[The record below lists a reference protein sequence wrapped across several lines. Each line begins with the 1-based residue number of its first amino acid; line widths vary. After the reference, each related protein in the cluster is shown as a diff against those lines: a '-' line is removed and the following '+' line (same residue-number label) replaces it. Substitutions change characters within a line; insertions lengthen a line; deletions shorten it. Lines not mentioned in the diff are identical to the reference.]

1 MSRVSFGDVWD
12 RTRAFAG
19 KEFSLL
25 APVALACFAIPMIVW
40 TMVAPETMD
49 PTKPPPPGAWMI
61 WPIPLLVLQ
70 LLGLLTLSA
79 LALTPGISV
88 KEAFRQAT
96 ARMPVALGVLLVALG
111 IGLLLAIAIGIVTGV
126 LMIAGMSKEGVSG
139 LTLTL
144 FMVLLLVAS
153 ARLMVL
159 WPIVAAGREG
169 PIKALRRALE
179 LSSGDF
185 WRLFGLLL
193 LALTVSLVL
202 TAAVEMAGGSVMLI
216 LGRMVGNE
224 ALGRMLGEAL
234 SAIVLSLWQMVTVVY
249 VAILYRAYAGD
260 DKMRW
265 GSGSA

>member
-19 KEFSLL
+19 RESALL
-25 APVALACFAIPMIVW
+25 APVALACFALPMIVW
-40 TMVAPETMD
+40 AMVAPEAMD
-49 PTKPPPPGAWMI
+49 PMKPPPPGAWMI
-61 WPIPLLVLQ
+61 WPIPLLILQ
-70 LLGLLTLSA
+70 LVGLLTLSA

-88 KEAFRQAT
+88 REAFRQAT
-96 ARMPVALGVLLVALG
+96 WRLPVALGILLVALG
-111 IGLLLAIAIGIVTGV
+111 IGLLLAIAIGVVTGA
-126 LMIAGMSKEGVSG
+126 LMIAGLSKESVSG

-144 FMVLLLVAS
+144 FLVVLLVAS

-169 PIKALRRALE
+169 PIGALRRAFQ

-193 LALTVSLVL
+193 LALTVSMVL
-202 TAAVEMAGGSVMLI
+202 TAAVEMAGGSMMLI
-216 LGRMVGNE
+216 LGRMIGNE

-234 SAIVLSLWQMVTVVY
+234 SAIILSLWQMVTVVY
-249 VAILYRAYAGD
+249 VAFLYRAYAGD
-260 DKMRW
+260 DKATWDKRF
-265 GSGSA
+265 